1 MITDTDLELENLVD
15 LDMRES
21 QITFG
26 QETNLE
32 KVNKLYQRQLRQ
44 LMDLSTF
51 SILKRKDLEVRSG
64 ITLDT
69 SFDTQVNTT

>member
-69 SFDTQVNTT
+69 SLDIQVNTT

>member
-15 LDMRES
+15 LDMRENLV
-21 QITFG
+21 TFG

-69 SFDTQVNTT
+69 SLDTQVNTT

>member
-69 SFDTQVNTT
+69 SLDTQVNTT